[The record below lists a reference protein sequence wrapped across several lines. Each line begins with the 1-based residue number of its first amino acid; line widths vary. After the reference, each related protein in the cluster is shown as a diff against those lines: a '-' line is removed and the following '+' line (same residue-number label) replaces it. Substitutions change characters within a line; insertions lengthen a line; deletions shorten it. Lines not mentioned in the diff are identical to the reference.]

1 MICCNCFILH
11 LYLKKLKFLE
21 TSTLITFI
29 FELLPLVFAL
39 IFLKKIKANYLKVF
53 FIYTFFLAIFVILS
67 LYSLLI
73 LKSMAIYISLV
84 KCYLGVE
91 YTCIAVYFACLFRSK
106 IIKYISIFSIIPFW
120 AFALYDYFKAN
131 SVGFN
136 NMPAIISFILC
147 LIFLIYYF
155 FEKMSFVSK
164 HALYKTI
171 SFWLCVGLFIYFS
184 GNFFYLLF
192 IMSTKDVQQIASMK
206 TVYTIVSITKDIVLA
221 LAWLAHER
229 NETNETI
236 IKIPDGLNL
245 DGDIPLTTRLNPNA

>member
-1 MICCNCFILH
+1 M
-11 LYLKKLKFLE
+11 KKFKFLK
-21 TSTLITFI
+21 TSTFITFI

-39 IFLKKIKANYLKVF
+39 IFYKKIKANYLKVF
-53 FIYTFFLAIFVILS
+53 FIYTVFLAVFVILG
-67 LYSLLI
+67 LHSLLI
-73 LKSMAIYISLV
+73 LKSKSLYLSFV

-91 YTCIAVYFACLFRSK
+91 YACIAFYFANLFKNK
-106 IIKYISIFSIIPFW
+106 IIKYISLFSIIPFW

-136 NMPAIISFILC
+136 NIPAIISFILC

-155 FEKMSFVSK
+155 FEKMNFVST
-164 HALYKTI
+164 HPLYKTI

-192 IMSTKDVQQIASMK
+192 IKSTKDIEQIASMK
-206 TVYTIVSITKDIVLA
+206 IVYTIVSITKDIVLA
-221 LAWLAHER
+221 LAWFAHER
-229 NETNETI
+229 NETNDSI
-236 IKIPDGLNL
+236 ITIPDGLNL